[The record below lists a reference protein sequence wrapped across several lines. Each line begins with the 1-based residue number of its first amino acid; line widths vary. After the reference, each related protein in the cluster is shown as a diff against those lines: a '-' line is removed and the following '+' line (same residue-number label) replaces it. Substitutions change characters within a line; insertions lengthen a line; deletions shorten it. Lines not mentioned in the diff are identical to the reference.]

1 MSRRLIVW
9 VWLAVSACDRKSGE
23 EGAPAKQAEPV
34 VTPAAP
40 KAAVREP
47 TPPIPTAAMVE
58 QLLAQLVLDHP
69 RVAPYLHTE
78 VAANLPLRVAPS
90 PDLAQGAAKLQVGG
104 QAVRIVAAGE
114 ARVVFK
120 GREKIGPA
128 RERVRLEIPAEGVVG
143 HVDLELQDNVWRAV
157 DASVAER

>member
-1 MSRRLIVW
+1 MFAFAARAASVRVSRRLIVW

-23 EGAPAKQAEPV
+23 EG
-34 VTPAAP
+34 
-40 KAAVREP
+40 
-47 TPPIPTAAMVE
+47 
-58 QLLAQLVLDHP
+58 
-69 RVAPYLHTE
+69 APYLHTE